1 MAHSSLYRSL
11 VQVLQQARRLNF
23 EAEGKPL
30 PLPANKLS
38 KSRRRFV
45 RNAALV
51 GGTTA
56 LLGKVLTPAISWGQT
71 KEGETK
77 ASPNSH
83 QVIIIGG
90 GLAGLNAAY
99 QLKKV
104 GITATLYEATSQ
116 VGGRVRSVKNVVGKD
131 IVTDLGGSFINTNHE
146 DMLTLARELG
156 ITLMNQNENA
166 KKLNFPSTAY
176 YFNKKLVAEAEI
188 AEKLRPIAAQIT
200 KDSELIDKD
209 YDTYAPPIDRLS
221 VTQYLDK
228 YASLISDPI
237 IRRLIENTVRSEY
250 GVEPTEASALQL
262 TFILP
267 VVDGQAVDL
276 ISGSD
281 EAFVSTEGNGQFAE
295 RLANALS
302 GQIKTSKEL
311 VGLKAQGE
319 TFQLRFKT
327 GETVSANIVIVA
339 IPLTVLRRIQLEVEL
354 PEGLKRVIQEVDLGL
369 NEKIIAGFNQRVWQQ
384 SKVFSQQTWTDLGF
398 SEAWDDTQR
407 SPELNQ
413 GALTY
418 FFGGAEVK
426 EALSGNPTSRG
437 KVYNNQLNAA
447 IPGLEAATNGSF
459 IRTAWTRDPIIRGAY
474 TNFKPGQYTE
484 FAEFRYV
491 ESEKPDE
498 RQDVHVNNLIFA
510 GEHFSD
516 EYYGYMNGGAQTGRL
531 AAAVAMKLLKKK

>member
-1 MAHSSLYRSL
+1 MAHSPLFNSFIRA
-11 VQVLQQARRLNF
+11 LQKARQLNF

-30 PLPANKLS
+30 PLPASRLS
-38 KSRRRFV
+38 HSRRRLLKTATFV
-45 RNAALV
+45 GA
-51 GGTTA
+51 TA
-56 LLGKVLTPAISWGQT
+56 LLSKVLTPTISWGQA
-71 KEGETK
+71 KEGSK
-77 ASPNSH
+77 S
-83 QVIIIGG
+83 QVVIIGG

-99 QLKKV
+99 QLKKA

-116 VGGRVRSVKNVVGKD
+116 VGGRVRSVKNAIGKD
-131 IVTDLGGSFINTNHE
+131 IVVDLGGSFINTDHE

-156 ITLMNQNENA
+156 ITLVNQIENA
-166 KKLNFPSTAY
+166 KKLNFPSSAY
-176 YFNKKLVAEAEI
+176 YFNQKLIPEAEI
-188 AEKLRPIAAQIT
+188 AEKLRPLAAQIT

-228 YASLISDPI
+228 YASLIPDPV

-250 GVEPTEASALQL
+250 GVEPDQSSALQL

-267 VVDGQAVDL
+267 TVDGQAVDL

-281 EAFVSTEGNGQFAE
+281 EAFASVEGNGQFAE
-295 RLANALS
+295 KIASALT
-302 GQIKTSKEL
+302 GHIQTNKEL
-311 VGLKAQGE
+311 VGLKSQGE
-319 TFQLRFKT
+319 KFQLQFKT
-327 GETVSANIVIVA
+327 GEIVSADMVILA
-339 IPLTVLRRIQLEVEL
+339 IPLMVMRRIKLEVEL
-354 PEGLKRVIQEVDLGL
+354 PEKLKRVIQELDLGL

-384 SKVFSQQTWTDLGF
+384 SNGFSQQIWTDLGF
-398 SEAWDDTQR
+398 SEAWDDSQR
-407 SPELNQ
+407 SPELKS

-418 FFGGAEVK
+418 YFGGNEVK
-426 EALSGNPTSRG
+426 DALTGNPTSQG
-437 KVYNNQLNAA
+437 KVYSGRLNTV
-447 IPGLEAATNGSF
+447 IPGLEAAANGNF

-491 ESEKPDE
+491 ESKNPNESQE
-498 RQDVHVNNLIFA
+498 VHVNNLIFA

-531 AAAVAMKLLKKK
+531 AAAVVMKLMKKK